1 MQMCL
6 CGLRLK
12 KHIIFHILY
21 IVAPLCS
28 AFLKR
33 TNCLGDDTKSIKPIL
48 NEAFVAFSEDIITD
62 YNYLY
67 CLDIT
72 MSAFV
77 IVETTKTT
85 LHCSKLA
92 FD

>member
-1 MQMCL
+1 M
-6 CGLRLK
+6 LRLSEML
-12 KHIIFHILY
+12 H
-21 IVAPLCS
+21 VLC
-28 AFLKR
+28 
-33 TNCLGDDTKSIKPIL
+33 DDTKSIKPIL

-77 IVETTKTT
+77 IVETTKQQRLLYTAQNSHLT
-85 LHCSKLA
+85 SQYSK
-92 FD
+92 FFK

>member
-1 MQMCL
+1 MWCNTMCL

-12 KHIIFHILY
+12 NIIFHILY

-28 AFLKR
+28 AFLKS
-33 TNCLGDDTKSIKPIL
+33 TNFLCDDTKSIKPIL

-67 CLDIT
+67 CLDIA
-72 MSAFV
+72 MHLWS
-77 IVETTKTT
+77 
-85 LHCSKLA
+85 
-92 FD
+92 